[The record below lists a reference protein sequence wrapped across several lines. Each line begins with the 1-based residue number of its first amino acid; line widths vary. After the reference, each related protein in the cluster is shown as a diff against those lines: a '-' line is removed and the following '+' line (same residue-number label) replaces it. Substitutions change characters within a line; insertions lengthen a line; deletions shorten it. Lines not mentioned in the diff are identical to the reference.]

1 MKTLKQEKNGNTQ
14 VLEVELSWDQ
24 FRTEREKVINNY
36 AKDMSIPGFR
46 KGKAPKE
53 IVEKNLNIE
62 VVNDRTSQNL
72 ISDAYPVLLKENNVD
87 PVDYPK
93 VEIITLK
100 EENPF
105 VFKLEIDVYPEVLL
119 GQYKGIK
126 VQKKTTEVTEEEVA
140 KVISDL
146 QTRVSKF
153 VDVENGST
161 KKDDNLFM
169 ELEAKVE
176 GAEVKSWPRGIEH
189 FPLGKNFI
197 HEEFDKSIEGLN
209 CDEEKSF
216 RIKFPEDYSLKEIAG
231 KNVDFKIKIKKI
243 QRKELVPLDDDFA
256 KKVGNFGS
264 FSELKEDIKIN
275 MENEKKEDTDAD
287 LKNQIIQAVSKE
299 TKVELPTSLIDA
311 ETDIMVDEL
320 KTSLS
325 RSNLTLENYLKSI
338 RKTEDEIKS
347 DLRKPATSRALG
359 KVILKKVA
367 QVEKL
372 EVPSHDLDT
381 EIALMAQGS
390 NKSVE
395 EYKRSLSQGALKYME
410 DYILRRKA
418 LDFLISH
425 ANIN

>member
-1 MKTLKQEKNGNTQ
+1 M
-14 VLEVELSWDQ
+14 
-24 FRTEREKVINNY
+24 
-36 AKDMSIPGFR
+36 
-46 KGKAPKE
+46 
-53 IVEKNLNIE
+53 
-62 VVNDRTSQNL
+62 
-72 ISDAYPVLLKENNVD
+72 
-87 PVDYPK
+87 
-93 VEIITLK
+93 
-100 EENPF
+100 
-105 VFKLEIDVYPEVLL
+105 
-119 GQYKGIK
+119 
-126 VQKKTTEVTEEEVA
+126 
-140 KVISDL
+140 
-146 QTRVSKF
+146 
-153 VDVENGST
+153 
-161 KKDDNLFM
+161 
-169 ELEAKVE
+169 
-176 GAEVKSWPRGIEH
+176 
-189 FPLGKNFI
+189 
-197 HEEFDKSIEGLN
+197 
-209 CDEEKSF
+209 
-216 RIKFPEDYSLKEIAG
+216 
-231 KNVDFKIKIKKI
+231 
-243 QRKELVPLDDDFA
+243 DDDFA